1 MKNTFSIDEHR
12 HYLFTPRNLTQMLFG
27 LFRYEIEENETLS
40 EVVVYELSKIFKDRL
55 VDTEEDLKFDN
66 LLQGLVR

>member
-1 MKNTFSIDEHR
+1 
-12 HYLFTPRNLTQMLFG
+12 MLFG